1 MRMTIRPEAI
11 RQLVQELVPGARLL
25 RIVPMGADHDAA
37 GEITEKGAGYG
48 EPLRLSVEQPD
59 GRVRELVWHTATADR
74 FGHDRR
80 ADRAAEML
88 LAFETFGNV
97 PGQVAAVD
105 VGAIGPGG
113 ALRSLRDHGE
123 FYLVTE
129 FAAGEVYAADLR
141 RIAHRGAA
149 TDRDLRRCDLLVDH
163 LVAMHRQPL
172 PVAGPGGER
181 GGEPGGEPRGEPGGE
196 MARAQV
202 YARAIRDLVGHG
214 EGVFGMVDGY
224 PRDAPGAPSERL
236 QALESRCCRWR
247 WRLRDRHHRLARTHG
262 DFHPFNIVFD
272 DGDRLALLDASRGSL
287 GDPADDVVCLAI
299 NYVFFALE
307 DPACWK
313 RGLGRL
319 WQRFWRRY
327 LERSGD
333 RELLEVAPPFLAWR
347 ALVIASPLWY
357 PTLPAACR
365 DALFGLAE
373 RALDAGRLD
382 PDGAEALFS

>member
-1 MRMTIRPEAI
+1 MSIRPEAI
-11 RQLVQELVPGARLL
+11 RQLIQDLLPGARLL
-25 RIVPMGADHDAA
+25 RIVPMGADHDAV

-48 EPLRLSVEQPD
+48 EPLRLTVEQAD
-59 GRVRELVWHTATADR
+59 GQVRELVWHTASADR
-74 FGHDRR
+74 FSHDRR

-88 LAFETFGNV
+88 LAFDTFGSV

-105 VGAIGPGG
+105 VGAIGSDGT
-113 ALRSLRDHGE
+113 LCSLRDHGE
-123 FYLVTE
+123 LYLLTE
-129 FAAGEVYAADLR
+129 FAPGEVYAADLR
-141 RIAHRGAA
+141 RIAHRGVA
-149 TDRDLRRCDLLVDH
+149 TEHDLRRCDLLVDH
-163 LVAMHRQPL
+163 LLAVHRQPL
-172 PVAGPGGER
+172 PGGVAGQVE
-181 GGEPGGEPRGEPGGE
+181 
-196 MARAQV
+196 RAQV
-202 YARAIRDLVGHG
+202 YARASRDLVGHG
-214 EGVFGMVDGY
+214 EGIFGMVDGY
-224 PRDAPGAPSERL
+224 PADAPGAPPERL
-236 QALESRCCRWR
+236 QALESRCCGYR

-272 DGDRLALLDASRGSL
+272 DGDRLALLDASRGSV
-287 GDPADDVVCLAI
+287 GDPADDVVGLAI

-313 RGLGRL
+313 RGLGVL

-382 PDGAEALFS
+382 PESAEVLFP

>member
-1 MRMTIRPEAI
+1 MSIRPEAI
-11 RQLVQELVPGARLL
+11 RELIPRLLPGARLL
-25 RIVPMGADHDAA
+25 RIAPLGADRDAA

-88 LAFETFGNV
+88 LAFDTFGSV

-105 VGAIGPGG
+105 VGAIGSDG
-113 ALRSLRDHGE
+113 ALCSLRDHGE
-123 FYLVTE
+123 IYLITE

-141 RIAHRGAA
+141 RIAHRREA
-149 TDRDLRRCDLLVDH
+149 TEHDLRRCDLLVDH
-163 LVAMHRQPL
+163 LLAMHRQPL
-172 PVAGPGGER
+172 PAGPGGDE
-181 GGEPGGEPRGEPGGE
+181 
-196 MARAQV
+196 ARAQA
-202 YARAIRDLVGHG
+202 YARAIRDLVGGG
-214 EGVFGMVDGY
+214 EGIFGMVDGY
-224 PRDAPGAPSERL
+224 PGDAAGAPGAPPGRL
-236 QALESRCCRWR
+236 QALESRCCRYR
-247 WRLRDRHHRLARTHG
+247 WRLRDRNHRLARTHG
-262 DFHPFNIVFD
+262 DFHPFNIVFG
-272 DGDRLALLDASRGSL
+272 DGDRLALLDASRGCL
-287 GDPADDVVCLAI
+287 GDPADDVTCLAI

-319 WQRFWRRY
+319 WRQFWQRY
-327 LERSGD
+327 LEHSGD

-357 PTLPAACR
+357 PALPAACR

-382 PDGAEALFS
+382 PESAEALFS

>member
-1 MRMTIRPEAI
+1 MSMTIRPDAI
-11 RQLVQELVPGARLL
+11 RQLVQDLVPGARLL
-25 RIVPMGADHDAA
+25 RIAPMGADHDAA

-48 EPLRLSVEQPD
+48 EPLRLSLELPD

-88 LAFETFGNV
+88 LAFETFGRV

-113 ALRSLRDHGE
+113 ALCSLRDHGE

-141 RIAHRGAA
+141 RIVHRGAA
-149 TDRDLRRCDLLVDH
+149 TEQDLRRCDLLVDH
-163 LVAMHRQPL
+163 LVAMHRQPPPGAG
-172 PVAGPGGER
+172 PVAGSGDEAGSEQVN
-181 GGEPGGEPRGEPGGE
+181 
-196 MARAQV
+196 RAQV

-214 EGVFGMVDGY
+214 EGIFGMVDGY
-224 PRDAPGAPSERL
+224 PGDAPGAPPERL
-236 QALESRCCRWR
+236 QALESRCCRYR
-247 WRLRDRHHRLARTHG
+247 WKLRDRHHRLARTHG

-272 DGDRLALLDASRGSL
+272 EGDRLALLDASRGCL

-307 DPACWK
+307 DPGCWK

-319 WQRFWRRY
+319 WQRFWQRY

-333 RELLEVAPPFLAWR
+333 RELLEVAPPFLTWR

-373 RALDAGRLD
+373 RALDAGRLE
-382 PDGAEALFS
+382 PESAEALFS

>member
-1 MRMTIRPEAI
+1 MSIRPAAI
-11 RQLVQELVPGARLL
+11 RQLIQDLLPGARLL
-25 RIVPMGADHDAA
+25 RIVRLGADHAA
-37 GEITEKGAGYG
+37 VGEITEKGAGYG
-48 EPLRLSVEQPD
+48 EPLRLTVEQAD

-88 LAFETFGNV
+88 LAFDTFGSV
-97 PGQVAAVD
+97 PGQAAAVD
-105 VGAIGPGG
+105 VGAICSDGT
-113 ALRSLRDHGE
+113 LRSLRDCGE
-123 FYLVTE
+123 LYLVTE

-141 RIAHRGAA
+141 RIAHRRAA
-149 TDRDLRRCDLLVDH
+149 TEQDLRRCDLLVDH

-172 PVAGPGGER
+172 PGDVAA
-181 GGEPGGEPRGEPGGE
+181 
-196 MARAQV
+196 ARAQI

-214 EGVFGMVDGY
+214 EGIFGMVDGY
-224 PRDAPGAPSERL
+224 PPDAPGARPERL
-236 QALESRCCRWR
+236 QALESRCCRYR

-262 DFHPFNIVFD
+262 DFHPFNIVLG
-272 DGDRLALLDASRGSL
+272 DGDRLALLDASRGSVN
-287 GDPADDVVCLAI
+287 DPADDVACLAI

-307 DPACWK
+307 DPSCWK
-313 RGLGRL
+313 RGLGLL

-347 ALVIASPLWY
+347 ALVIANPLWY

-382 PDGAEALFS
+382 PESAEALFS

>member
-1 MRMTIRPEAI
+1 MSRAAPVIKMSIRPEAI
-11 RQLVQELVPGARLL
+11 HQLVQRLLPGARLL
-25 RIVPMGADHDAA
+25 RIVSLGADRDAA

-59 GRVRELVWHTATADR
+59 GRVRELVWHTATADP

-88 LAFETFGNV
+88 LAFETFGSV

-105 VGAIGPGG
+105 VGAIGSDG
-113 ALRSLRDHGE
+113 ALCSLRDHGE

-129 FAAGEVYAADLR
+129 FAAGDVYAADLR
-141 RIAHRGAA
+141 RIAHQRAA
-149 TDRDLRRCDLLVDH
+149 TDHDLRRCDLLVDY

-172 PVAGPGGER
+172 PVAGPGGEVK
-181 GGEPGGEPRGEPGGE
+181 
-196 MARAQV
+196 RAQV
-202 YARAIRDLVGHG
+202 YARAIRDLVGDG
-214 EGVFGMVDGY
+214 EGIFGMVDGY
-224 PRDAPGAPSERL
+224 SADAPGAPPERL

-262 DFHPFNIVFD
+262 DFHPFNIVFG
-272 DGDRLALLDASRGSL
+272 DGDRLALLDASRGCM
-287 GDPADDVVCLAI
+287 GDPADDVTGLAI
-299 NYVFFALE
+299 NYLFFALE

-313 RGLGRL
+313 RGLGLL
-319 WQRFWRRY
+319 WQRFWGRY
-327 LERSGD
+327 LELSGD
-333 RELLEVAPPFLAWR
+333 RELLEVAPLFLAWR
-347 ALVIASPLWY
+347 ALVIANPLWY
-357 PTLPAACR
+357 PALPAAGR

-382 PDGAEALFS
+382 PESAETLFS